1 MSQPANDARFAA
13 GVQLFNQGSFFETHD
28 VWEQV
33 WKNAEG
39 EEKTFY
45 QRLIQAAA
53 ALLHV
58 QRGNSVGAIS
68 VYLKS
73 RPKLDPVPAV
83 WMGVELGQLRS
94 ELAQHFDALLTPSE
108 PRSGISL
115 SAPPGQIAG
124 RGHPPGLDGCLRGF
138 RARVRRLWPSA
149 ETELLGPLFT
159 GLNLAK
165 PEISAR

>member
-1 MSQPANDARFAA
+1 MSLPASDARFAA
-13 GVQLFNQGSFFETHD
+13 GVRLFNQENFFEAHD

-45 QRLIQAAA
+45 QGLIQAAA

-73 RPKLDPVPAV
+73 RPQLDPVPAV
-83 WMGVELGQLRS
+83 WMGVELGRLRYELRS
-94 ELAQHFDALLTPSE
+94 TLMRYGPLLSLVLEFPCRRRLGKLLAADTRPGF
-108 PRSGISL
+108 RW
-115 SAPPGQIAG
+115 APP
-124 RGHPPGLDGCLRGF
+124 
-138 RARVRRLWPSA
+138 RV
-149 ETELLGPLFT
+149 
-159 GLNLAK
+159 
-165 PEISAR
+165 

>member
-1 MSQPANDARFAA
+1 MSQPGSDARFAA
-13 GVQLFNQGSFFETHD
+13 GVRLINHENFFEAHD

-45 QRLIQAAA
+45 QGLIQAAA

-73 RPKLDPVPAV
+73 RPQLDPVPAV
-83 WMGVELGQLRS
+83 WMGVELGRLRS
-94 ELAQHFDALLTPSE
+94 ELAQYFDALRTPSE

-124 RGHPPGLDGCLRGF
+124 RGHPPR
-138 RARVRRLWPSA
+138 
-149 ETELLGPLFT
+149 
-159 GLNLAK
+159 
-165 PEISAR
+165 I